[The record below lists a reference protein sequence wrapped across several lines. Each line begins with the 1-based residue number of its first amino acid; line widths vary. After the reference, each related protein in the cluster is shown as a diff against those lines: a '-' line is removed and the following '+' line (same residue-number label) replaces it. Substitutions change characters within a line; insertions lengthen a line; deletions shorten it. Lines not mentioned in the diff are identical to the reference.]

1 MNVQKPFSALFADD
15 VLLHTNLKPITIN
28 KSKNILNAIKLM
40 NKNKIWDLPI
50 ISNSGK
56 LLGLLHMNDILKKI
70 LDTNFD

>member
-1 MNVQKPFSALFADD
+1 MFADD

-28 KSKNILNAIKLM
+28 ESNNILNAIKLM